1 MARRQPTT
9 SLRPGPVPVTV
20 LMLLAPLIAG
30 AETAQKLPPVTVTG
44 EAEALEAFGGSPVRE
59 QDLAA
64 RRAATSDTARLLAD
78 APGVAVN
85 AAGGISS
92 LLSLHGLADDRLRI
106 LVDGMSLIS
115 ACPNHMNPP
124 LSYLDPAQV
133 ESIKVWAGLTPVS
146 VGGDAIGGTI
156 AVESAAPEFAKDGA
170 QRLTKGEIGGGYRSN
185 GDAYRG
191 HVSVTQASEN
201 ISLRYDGAYAQSDN
215 YEAGGDFKN
224 FTATGRPGQDLPRD
238 EVGSTA
244 YEVHSHQ
251 LGLAFKD
258 GEQLIEARA
267 GYQDIPEQN
276 YPNQRMDMVDN
287 TEYRFNL
294 RYRNRYQ
301 WGRLD
306 ARAYYED
313 VDHKMDFGD
322 DKQFIYGA
330 APGIVAPGMPMETE
344 SQNIGARLMGSI
356 DLSEADILR
365 LGGEYQRYRL
375 DDWWPPS
382 PADLTGMLNA
392 DGEPATFGGMAP
404 NIFWNINDGQRDRM
418 AVFAE
423 WERAIDAQWS
433 TLLGGRYERV
443 TTDTGPVQGYNDM
456 SAGYAQSAAV
466 FNAEDR
472 ERNDDNIDLAALAR
486 YRIDPTMDLEFGYA
500 MKTRSPNLYERYA
513 WSQNAMAAIMN
524 NFVGDGNGYVG
535 NPDLDPETAHTVSAS
550 FDWHSADH
558 ARGLKVTPFYTYVT
572 DYIDAQRC
580 AGSGMMMNALCAGPA
595 NDMARDQFV
604 VLEYVNETAVLYG
617 VDLSGYLPLAD
628 TALGAFGV
636 KGLVNYTKGEN
647 RDTDDGLY
655 NIMPLN
661 AKVAL
666 THAQGPWDNAVEV
679 VMVDAKDDLSD
690 VRNEIETAGYAL
702 LNLRG
707 GYERQQVR
715 FDFGVENLF
724 DTLYDLPTGGAYVGQ
739 GTTMGINSIPWG
751 IAVPGLG
758 RTIYA
763 AATLKF

>member
-1 MARRQPTT
+1 MAHPPAQPIR
-9 SLRPGPVPVTV
+9 SGPFP
-20 LMLLAPLIAG
+20 LAILALLAPPLSQAS
-30 AETAQKLPPVTVTG
+30 EVQELPPVTVTG
-44 EAEALEAFGGSPVRE
+44 TAESTRFNGTSLSE
-59 QDLAA
+59 QDLAV
-64 RRAATSDTARLLAD
+64 RRAITSDTATLLTD
-78 APGVAVN
+78 VPGVALN

-92 LLSLHGLADDRLRI
+92 LISLHGLADDRLRI

-124 LSYLDPAQV
+124 LSYLDPSQV
-133 ESIKVWAGLTPVS
+133 ESIKVWAGITPVS

-156 AVESAAPEFAKDGA
+156 AVESAAPEFAAPGQGA
-170 QRLTKGEIGGGYRSN
+170 LTKGELGGGYRSN

-191 HVSVTQASEN
+191 HLSATQASEH
-201 ISLRYDGAYAQSDN
+201 ISLRYDGSYAQSDN
-215 YEAGGDFKN
+215 YEAGGNFKD
-224 FTATGRPGQDLPRD
+224 FTATGRPGRDLPLD
-238 EVGSTA
+238 EVGSSA
-244 YEVHSHQ
+244 YEVQSHQ

-258 GEQLIEARA
+258 GEQLIEAKA
-267 GYQDIPEQN
+267 GYQDIPYQG
-276 YPNQRMDMVDN
+276 YPNQRMDMTDN
-287 TEYRFNL
+287 TQSRFNL

-301 WGRLD
+301 WGSLD

-330 APGIVAPGMPMETE
+330 APGIVAPGMPMDTE
-344 SQNIGARLMGSI
+344 SQNIGAKLMGSI
-356 DLSEADILR
+356 DLTEADVLR

-392 DGEPATFGGMAP
+392 QGEQATFGGMAP
-404 NIFWNINDGQRDRM
+404 NTFWNINDGQRDRM

-423 WERAIDAQWS
+423 WERAIDAQWT

-443 TTDTGPVQGYNDM
+443 TTDAGPVQGYNDIN
-456 SAGYAQSAAV
+456 AGYAQSAAA
-466 FNAEDR
+466 FNARDR
-472 ERNDDNIDLAALAR
+472 ERDDDNIDLAALAR
-486 YRIDPTMDLEFGYA
+486 YRIDPTKHLEFGYA

-513 WSQNAMAAIMN
+513 WSQHGMALIMN

-535 NPDLDPETAHTVSAS
+535 DPDLDPETAHTVSAS
-550 FDWHSADH
+550 FDWHSADR

-580 AGSGMMMNALCAGPA
+580 AGSGMMMDALCGGPA
-595 NDMARDQFV
+595 NDTARDQFV
-604 VLEYVNETAVLYG
+604 HLQYVNETAVLYG
-617 VDLSGYLPLAD
+617 VDLSGYLPLAE
-628 TALGAFGV
+628 TTLGAFGLR
-636 KGLVNYTKGEN
+636 GLVNYTQGEN

-661 AKVAL
+661 AKLAL
-666 THAQGPWDNAVEV
+666 THLQGPWDNALEL

-702 LNLRG
+702 VNLRG
-707 GYERQQVR
+707 GHEQQRLRV
-715 FDFGVENLF
+715 DFGVENLF
-724 DTLYDLPTGGAYVGQ
+724 DTLYDLPNGGAYVGQ
-739 GTTMGINSIPWG
+739 GTTMSTNGIPWG

-758 RTIYA
+758 RTFYA